1 MKTTARST
9 GKRPLPHHVQIARR
23 IDRQVL
29 CHIFGFKGA
38 LSAAMFFVFVI
49 AAIASGTPQR
59 KDDNS
64 AVASAFGLYSV
75 TSFAIAFVAC
85 KSDDED

>member
-9 GKRPLPHHVQIARR
+9 GKRPLPRHVLLARR

-38 LSAAMFFVFVI
+38 LSAAMF
-49 AAIASGTPQR
+49 
-59 KDDNS
+59 
-64 AVASAFGLYSV
+64 L
-75 TSFAIAFVAC
+75 
-85 KSDDED
+85 